1 MFSRTQKAIIFNCH
15 YNGLSIIQ
23 ELGQHGIECIAMD
36 AVRSIGTYSKYAQ
49 YQKCPDPTESE
60 SEFIEFL
67 YSYCAREK
75 EKPVVFPTN
84 DHWAVAISKHKEKLS
99 EVALLCVADWE
110 AVKTVT
116 YKELFYELG
125 KEKKY
130 LTPNTWSIDE
140 LKQLVNNDFPLIA
153 KPRFRRIA
161 SNEKMSAICKN
172 LDRLRFTVLNN
183 KGELEAFLDREKAY
197 IDYLIFQEYIPGM
210 SDQMYTVGIYADEQS
225 EVLGLFTGH
234 KVRGYPADSGDCIVG
249 ENYNLP
255 DYVIENTY
263 RIVKDLKYSGIA
275 EFEYKKDITTGEYRL
290 IEVNPRSWSWIG
302 ITPACG
308 VSLPMIAYQ
317 DLTGEKVSVIKPN
330 LENGS
335 VKYIKILEDLRNCL
349 FLYKSSYP
357 RWSKS
362 FREWKNDI
370 KASQTIYAEFNA
382 GDWPVGI
389 KAVLNLMYSMII
401 SVPKR
406 LFKINNA

>member
-1 MFSRTQKAIIFNCH
+1 
-15 YNGLSIIQ
+15 
-23 ELGQHGIECIAMD
+23 
-36 AVRSIGTYSKYAQ
+36 
-49 YQKCPDPTESE
+49 
-60 SEFIEFL
+60 
-67 YSYCAREK
+67 
-75 EKPVVFPTN
+75 
-84 DHWAVAISKHKEKLS
+84 
-99 EVALLCVADWE
+99 
-110 AVKTVT
+110 
-116 YKELFYELG
+116 
-125 KEKKY
+125 
-130 LTPNTWSIDE
+130 
-140 LKQLVNNDFPLIA
+140 
-153 KPRFRRIA
+153 
-161 SNEKMSAICKN
+161 
-172 LDRLRFTVLNN
+172 
-183 KGELEAFLDREKAY
+183 
-197 IDYLIFQEYIPGM
+197 M

-275 EFEYKKDITTGEYRL
+275 EFEYKRYNNRGVQ
-290 IEVNPRSWSWIG
+290 VNRSQPRSWSWIG